1 MVKSLKTK
9 ISAAIII
16 LVTMSMISFMVMTY
30 FQMKA
35 VTTTQMKNDGTT
47 LITSI
52 SRQIRGYDLSDK
64 DEIGKIFYGF
74 KEESKGNIVYISMV
88 DSNSKMLVSSDDVQ
102 GLGELPQDMADEDKV
117 QEVDGVASAS
127 KESSEKS
134 MNEALND
141 GKTSGFMFETPEG
154 EKVYNISMPFK
165 DKERIIGTLNIGIS
179 LKSMNSLILSGLI
192 ESMIISLII
201 LIVALIIGLIISNNL
216 SKPLISMVE
225 KLDNFSKGDFTV
237 NFISK
242 NKDEIGRLAEGLNNS
257 IEVLKRTITEV
268 KQTSVKLKKMS
279 YELSSSGMEAAASSE
294 EVSQT
299 INGVNSSVSEQAYSI
314 NQITEFIDGFV
325 TRMDNI
331 LSKATDMAHSGSE
344 IKESADLGAVNLK
357 ELIASIDNVRE
368 SFKETESSFKE
379 LNENVGKIDEI
390 TSVINNVA
398 RKTNLLAL
406 NAAIEAARAGEYGR
420 GFAVV
425 ADEIRKLAEQV
436 MESSKDISSII
447 NLTSLG
453 AIKVNELNFVM
464 SKKLEGQM
472 GVIEGTVSSFEN
484 IRQEVENTMMGIDNV
499 NNALSLSLKEME
511 AIKNNVEELAAV
523 SEEVSASMEEIDEAS
538 VKQSDMVTR
547 LSNTAQDLNGMAERL
562 DKEIQK
568 FKV

>member
-1 MVKSLKTK
+1 MFKSLKTK

-16 LVTMSMISFMVMTY
+16 LVTMCMISFMVMTY

-52 SRQIRGYDLSDK
+52 SRQIRGYDLSNT
-64 DEIGKIFYGF
+64 DEIGRIFYGF
-74 KEESKGNIVYISMV
+74 KEESKGNIVYVSMV

-102 GLGELPQDMADEDKV
+102 DVGEVPQDMADEEKV

-192 ESMIISLII
+192 ESVIISLII

-216 SKPLISMVE
+216 SKPLISMVG

-425 ADEIRKLAEQV
+425 AEEIRKLAEQV

-447 NLTSLG
+447 NLTSQG
-453 AIKVNELNFVM
+453 AVKVNELNFVM

-484 IRQEVENTMMGIDNV
+484 IRQEVENTMIDIDDV
-499 NNALSLSLKEME
+499 NNALSLSLNEME

-538 VKQSDMVTR
+538 VKQSDMVTG

-562 DKEIQK
+562 DKEMQK